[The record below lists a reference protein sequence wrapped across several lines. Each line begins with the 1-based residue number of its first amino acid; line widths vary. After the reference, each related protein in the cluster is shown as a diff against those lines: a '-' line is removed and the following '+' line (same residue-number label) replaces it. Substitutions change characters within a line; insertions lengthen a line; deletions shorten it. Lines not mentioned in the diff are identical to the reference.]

1 MKAMGVAA
9 LWLVI
14 GVAHAG
20 ADYHTALDAWAQV
33 LHEHVDEQGRTD
45 FRALA
50 MQGGELGRFVD
61 AVGSDGPKS
70 RPAAFDTL
78 QEQLAYHINAYNA
91 LAMHGV
97 IDEGIPRDF
106 DGFFK
111 RAGFFRF
118 RAVRVDGEKTNLYD
132 YENDVIRPL
141 GDPRVHFALNC
152 MVRDCPRLPRE
163 PFRAQTLDAELDA
176 AAREFLNSEKHVR
189 TEPSRKTVW
198 LSAIIDFYT
207 EDFAPEERDA
217 GIIDYLNRYRTDPV
231 PRDWRVRYLD
241 YDWTVNQAP

>member
-1 MKAMGVAA
+1 MRLALFVA
-9 LWLVI
+9 LWL
-14 GVAHAG
+14 GLAAAQAETGYHA
-20 ADYHTALDAWAQV
+20 ALDAWAR
-33 LHEHVDEQGRTD
+33 LLDLHVDDRGRTD
-45 FRALA
+45 FRALSA
-50 MQGGELGRFVD
+50 APGDLEHFVN
-61 AVGSDGPKS
+61 AVADDGPRS
-70 RPAAFDTL
+70 RPAAFDSVHAK
-78 QEQLAYHINAYNA
+78 LAFHINAYNA
-91 LAMHGV
+91 LAMQGV
-97 IDEGIPRDF
+97 IDEGIPSDF

-163 PFRAQTLDAELDA
+163 AFRADTLDAALNEA
-176 AAREFLNSEKHVR
+176 AVEFLNSDRHVR
-189 TEPSRKTVW
+189 PDPPRKTLW

-207 EDFAPEERDA
+207 EDFAPSERDA
-217 GIIDYLNRYRTDPV
+217 DVIDYVNRYRAEPV